1 MGFWFSGPG
10 GGWGLGRPQ
19 AGNPKSVCYRV
30 AGLGFRVIE
39 AQQLDLDVPGWR
51 GQLNPNPCYWPE
63 S

>member
-51 GQLNPNPCYWPE
+51 GAIK